1 MTPRKKGLLTKNTTF
16 ICLLLG
22 YGATETTAATAC
34 HYEGEYQAG
43 HLGAP
48 FPSNEVMLVDVPEMN
63 YLSTDPQPRGEI
75 CVRGPNVFKGYFK
88 EEEKTR
94 EAIDEEGWFHTGKN
108 YIPYKKRNVPGS
120 ILTLL

>member
-1 MTPRKKGLLTKNTTF
+1 MLA
-16 ICLLLG
+16 LLLG

-94 EAIDEEGWFHTGKN
+94 EAIDEEGWFHTGKKPRV
-108 YIPYKKRNVPGS
+108 YREITITRSVL
-120 ILTLL
+120 ILI